1 MKNRW
6 ATKSL
11 RTPLIKADLHE
22 QNQVYKGRFEAATAQ
37 FV

>member
-11 RTPLIKADLHE
+11 RTSLIKADLRE
-22 QNQVYKGRFEAATAQ
+22 QNRVYKERFEAATAQ
-37 FV
+37 LA